1 MKRDAS
7 ALAASALD
15 AAILA
20 HLAMGPCSLADVLA
34 WPDTRVQAQRLARPR
49 AGMPRSGWADWLI
62 QSRLAVLRRQAAI
75 EYDRASSRWRRV
87 QPA

>member
-20 HLAMGPCSLADVLA
+20 HLGPCSLADVLA

-49 AGMPRSGWADWLI
+49 AGVPRSGWADWLI
-62 QSRLAVLRRQAAI
+62 HSRLAVLRRQSAI
-75 EYDRASSRWRRV
+75 DYDRASSRWRRV